1 MTNMDLDR
9 QRVEQ
14 AWAAVI
20 AGRAADPNSVRSYI
34 HESWR
39 RCHERGMDPYSNRAA
54 HVGDDTKLEAVL
66 RENAALLRATR
77 HAWNLLADTL
87 ASSECILVLVSREGI
102 ELAVFGPPEL
112 VDNALRKG
120 VGVGYDWSEASAG
133 TNAVATT
140 LAMNQPTIVRSVEHY
155 CVAAKIWDCA
165 AAPIRDLNDGTLL
178 GLLDVTSIGGLS
190 DHHTLALAIAAAQ
203 QIEHSLHSLQL
214 AHSVQLLDWYR
225 NLPAEWRTQP
235 ALLVDRRGG
244 VVTAT
249 ERLRALTETLPSAL
263 AMDSGRP
270 RLAEDCGLL
279 VQDWIPY
286 PDHAPEEPASGIP
299 APEPWE
305 GGVVVLGRS
314 RRFVP
319 RNGLATPA
327 HADHDELS
335 PPFRALVEA
344 NPGLLET
351 VRRADRMARTS
362 APVLLTGETGS
373 GKEVF
378 ARALHA
384 ASAFA
389 AGPFVALNCG
399 TLTKELAASELLGYE
414 AGAFT
419 GASARGRRGKFE
431 EAHGGTLFLDEIG
444 DLSVDIQV
452 QLLRV
457 LQERVVVRIGGNQ
470 ERSVEVRVIAA
481 TNRDLER
488 DVGAG
493 TFRLDLFYRLKVLSL
508 KLPPLR
514 ERPGD
519 IVLLVHTFLR
529 EMQDLYGLGSKTVAG
544 ELMHAM
550 VSHPWPGNVRELRG
564 IVESM
569 YILSR
574 QPVLTLAD
582 LPEDFGHGGERS
594 APGQRA
600 DTTVRTLA
608 QREHDAI
615 IEALARHGHN
625 IVEAARELG
634 ISRSTL
640 YRKLKEFGVDAP
652 RG

>member
-1 MTNMDLDR
+1 
-9 QRVEQ
+9 
-14 AWAAVI
+14 
-20 AGRAADPNSVRSYI
+20 
-34 HESWR
+34 
-39 RCHERGMDPYSNRAA
+39 MDPHSNRAA
-54 HVGDDTKLEAVL
+54 HVGDDAKLAAVL
-66 RENAALLRATR
+66 RENAALIRAAG
-77 HAWNLLADTL
+77 HAWDLLADTL
-87 ASSECILVLVSREGI
+87 ARSECILVLVSREGV
-102 ELAVFGPPEL
+102 ELAVFGPPDL
-112 VDNALRKG
+112 VENARRKG

-165 AAPIRDLNDGTLL
+165 AAPIRDMNDGALL
-178 GLLDVTSIGGLS
+178 GLLDVTSVGGLS
-190 DHHTLALAIAAAQ
+190 DHHTLAIAVTAAQ
-203 QIEHSLHSLQL
+203 QIEHSLRSLHL

-225 NLPAEWRTQP
+225 HLSTDWRVQP

-244 VVTAT
+244 VITAT
-249 ERLRALTETLPSAL
+249 ERLRALATLPESL
-263 AMDSGRP
+263 AMESGRP
-270 RLAEDCGLL
+270 RLPDDSGLL
-279 VQDWIPY
+279 VQDWVPY
-286 PDHAPEEPASGIP
+286 PATEPQEPASGMP
-299 APEPWE
+299 PPPPWE
-305 GGVVVLGRS
+305 GGVVVVGRS
-314 RRFVP
+314 RRCVP
-319 RNGLATPA
+319 RNGAAAGAAEEDGSELA
-327 HADHDELS
+327 S
-335 PPFRALVEA
+335 PFRALAEA

-384 ASAFA
+384 ASASA

-444 DLSVDIQV
+444 DLPLDIQV

-470 ERSVEVRVIAA
+470 ERNVEVRVIAA

-488 DVGAG
+488 EVGCG

-514 ERPGD
+514 ERQGD
-519 IVLLVHTFLR
+519 ILLLVNAFLR
-529 EMQDLYGLGSKTVAG
+529 EMQDLYGLGSKTVTG
-544 ELMHAM
+544 ELMHALT
-550 VSHPWPGNVRELRG
+550 SHPWPGNVRELRG
-564 IVESM
+564 IIESM

-574 QPVLTLAD
+574 RPLLTLAD
-582 LPEDFGHGGERS
+582 LPEDFTHTTAAS
-594 APGQRA
+594 ARGPSSLA
-600 DTTVRTLA
+600 SSRTLA
-608 QREHDAI
+608 AMEHEAIVDA
-615 IEALARHGHN
+615 LSRHGRN
-625 IVEAARELG
+625 IVEAAQDLG

-640 YRKLKEFGVDAP
+640 YRKLKEFGLDAP
-652 RG
+652 